1 MKKLRLFLLAAFAIS
16 SATLFNSCTSSSD
29 DDPNPGPTLTFVT
42 DQGYTGGDATLP
54 AGSAFKVG
62 IVAIHDVKIDK
73 LEIRVSLDG
82 SGQLIPANCTI
93 CDSTINDTNLEVD
106 YMGTLQSTPGTETW
120 FFTVIDKDG
129 LSTTKEIKITRT
141 KQPEPIRF
149 VDLSLGNQDNS
160 SLGSSYSLSEF
171 LVYLLGDAKT
181 NSAKVDLIYVKDD
194 TDGDILCAPSSN
206 YASTILDG
214 ASGVGTWGTRNETK
228 IRKTSLTPGEFDA
241 MTDSQELIDALN
253 NNSSADVEVTQVSN
267 NDVYVVAPVS
277 SNSRPVLIKIVSIS
291 SGDDSITLKL
301 AAEDI

>member
-1 MKKLRLFLLAAFAIS
+1 MAAFAVS
-16 SATLFNSCTSSSD
+16 SATLFNSCTTSED
-29 DDPNPGPTLTFVT
+29 DNPNPGPTLNFLG
-42 DQGYTGGDATLP
+42 DAGYTATDATLP
-54 AGSAFKVG
+54 AGSTFKVG
-62 IVAIHDVKIDK
+62 IVATHDVKIDK

-93 CDSTINDTNLEVD
+93 CDSTINDTDLRVD
-106 YMGTLQSTPGTETW
+106 YTATLQTTPGTETW
-120 FFTVIDKDG
+120 SFTVIDKDG

-149 VDLSLGNQDNS
+149 VDVSLGNQDNS

-181 NSAKVDLIYVKDD
+181 YSAKVDLIYVKDD
-194 TDGDILCAPSSN
+194 TDGDIFCAPSSN

-228 IRKTSLTPGEFDA
+228 IRKTSLTSGEFDA

-253 NNSSADVEVTQVSN
+253 NNSSADVEVTQVLT